1 MKIVIAEPIS
11 TTLDELIA
19 HHNKDWVVYDDR
31 PSDKA
36 ELIKRIGDAEAASS
50 YSVHYDGEVFEACP
64 NLKYVAIPAVGASF
78 FVDMEAAKLHGVTVM
93 NCPGYNAQAVA
104 ELAIGLILD
113 VMRQITRQHQAIQE
127 GKWNMVPPA
136 THLLSGKK
144 IGLVGYGNVGK
155 SIERLLSGWSV
166 EVTHINSEST
176 ADDADMLV
184 KNADCIVVC
193 CPITEQTR
201 DLIDARRI
209 GLMKPTAVV
218 VNVGRGGVINE
229 DALYESLVAG
239 KIAGAGLDVF
249 DAEPDNSYVA
259 PERITRLAKL
269 PNVVCTPHMAGTS
282 EESRVVLGNMIY
294 ENLESCE
301 RLRPVHVYTDF

>member
-11 TTLDELIA
+11 TTLNELISQYG
-19 HHNKDWVVYDDR
+19 KDWIVFDDR
-31 PSDKA
+31 PADKA
-36 ELIKRIGDAEAASS
+36 EFIARIGDAEAASS
-50 YSVHYDGEVFEACP
+50 YSVHYDDEVFTACP

-78 FVDMEAAKLHGVTVM
+78 FVDMEAAKRHGVTVM

-104 ELAIGLILD
+104 ELAVGLLLD
-113 VMRQITRQHQAIQE
+113 VMRQITRQHQVIQE
-127 GKWNMVPPA
+127 GEWSVEPPA
-136 THLLSGKK
+136 THLLGGKN

-155 SIERLLSGWSV
+155 TIERLLSGWNV
-166 EVTHINSEST
+166 KVTYINSEST
-176 ADDADMLV
+176 ADDADLLV
-184 KNADCIVVC
+184 KDADCIIVC

-201 DLIDARRI
+201 DLIDERRI
-209 GLMKPTAVV
+209 VLMKPEAVV

-249 DAEPDNSYVA
+249 DAEPDNSFAA

-282 EESRVVLGNMIY
+282 EESRVVLGKMIY
-294 ENLESCE
+294 ENLESCVGDKP
-301 RLRPVHVYTDF
+301 LNVYNSF